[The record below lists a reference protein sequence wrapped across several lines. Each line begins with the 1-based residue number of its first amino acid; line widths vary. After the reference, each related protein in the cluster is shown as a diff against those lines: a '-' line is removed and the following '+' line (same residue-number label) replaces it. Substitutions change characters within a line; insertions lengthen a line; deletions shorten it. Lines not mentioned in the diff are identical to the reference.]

1 MASSFRLAS
10 VSNAALVLLTY
21 LSHTYAQQISVNTA
35 VPPLQWLNITNLLQ
49 GATAPPLKDASIGY
63 DDTTR
68 QLIIFGGESSSGIP
82 TQQTFLLN
90 LATLVWSTPAPLPNL
105 PQGSPPARSMA
116 VGGEDL
122 SSSYRSAHLIIG
134 GQGANGEALS
144 DAWEFDYQ
152 DQFWSAVQ
160 LSGTGPPAR
169 WSASGGRDYRIP
181 ADTSSTNT
189 TFYMSGGT
197 DGTSMFPLSDVWE
210 LSMSGTISANL
221 ATNNLYGTWTNAPIK
236 TVGSGGYSVDQAS
249 TVLSSSIVS
258 VSGCNTTDDTS
269 ESCAEGSSYVMNSAS
284 SAEISPPACPVPRY
298 GGALAPNFCSYPAA
312 AYSTQVFLLLGTFNS
327 SFWDDQGGLQKGE
340 VAVLDIETGSWS
352 RILPA
357 GDPGTTG
364 IPAFPSPR
372 EGAVALSFA
381 TALVGDDRAIASD
394 TIVFGGKDE
403 SGTYLNEVWIL
414 RAYNGSISSSNGS
427 WGAPDGDLQTGVN
440 ANGAGVTIQYM
451 TQCAVELMT
460 PTATAPSATSTAPS
474 QESFQTYDVSFAHKL
489 LAPLSIALLLP
500 AILLSRVALP
510 SAQASRPVDRNMAL
524 LYLSGLV
531 ALAAYGAGIGG
542 LISSF
547 TSISSTMTM
556 FKRAPSGTILRTGH
570 GVAGLALIVG
580 LYALVPF
587 LYILSFCATS
597 SNRPPKVIV
606 DHSEPPASRANST
619 DTAEKLAAYTAAQR
633 TEYPPASP
641 SSPRARLHSWG
652 GSSFWL
658 GRSSRE
664 GRASTDSESVHSAGP
679 QRAFEVVNRPA
690 RTRRAS
696 SQGLAH
702 PSMDVYQRV
711 PVAPRSLGDVDWLDR
726 RRSLNAVNELDYA
739 VHQGNRANGFSS
751 SSTPPTIDVL
761 STRALVPH
769 ANFPRAIYEIPQPFE
784 TCLRILFH
792 ALVLALCILSL
803 AALWYRATKAL
814 FAVFLLW
821 TVLFYC
827 SLFALA
833 WNGRPRKS
841 ILTALIARL
850 RAQPPPP
857 AGSPGTPTS
866 RPLSMVGNEQYPFPT
881 DTRGPYLHQPPYRPA
896 GHDDVS
902 TSHGGPRSVE
912 TDDDDEDVDE
922 ETRQRRIEEEMGR
935 REVSIVTVPKRRL
948 WITNPS

>member
-1 MASSFRLAS
+1 MASQRLLS
-10 VSNAALVLLTY
+10 VAALSFLITY
-21 LSHTYAQQISVNTA
+21 LSQTYAQQISVNTPI
-35 VPPLQWLNITNLLQ
+35 PPLQWLNITHLLQ
-49 GATAPPLKDASIGY
+49 GATAPPLMDAAIGY

-68 QLIIFGGESSSGIP
+68 QLIIFGGESASGIP

-90 LATLVWSTPAPLPNL
+90 LATLVWTTPTPLPNL
-105 PQGSPPARSMA
+105 PQGAPPARSMA
-116 VGGEDL
+116 MGGEDF
-122 SSSYRSAHLIIG
+122 SSSYRSAHLIVG
-134 GQGANGEALS
+134 GKGAGGTPLS

-152 DQFWSAVQ
+152 DQFWSEVTLTGA
-160 LSGTGPPAR
+160 GPPAR

-189 TFYMSGGT
+189 TFYLAGGT
-197 DGTSMFPLSDVWE
+197 NGTYLFPLSDVWE

-221 ATNNLYGTWTNAPIK
+221 ATNNLYGSWNSQQIK
-236 TVGSGGYSVDQAS
+236 TAAVGGVSVDQAS

-258 VSGCNTTDDTS
+258 VSGCNITDDAS
-269 ESCAEGSSYVMNSAS
+269 ESCAEGNSYVMNPSAS
-284 SAEISPPACPVPRY
+284 SEIAPPACPVPRY
-298 GGALAPNFCSYPAA
+298 GGALAPNFCAYPSAGYA
-312 AYSTQVFLLLGTFNS
+312 TQVFLMLGTFNS
-327 SFWDDQGGLQKGE
+327 SYWDDQGGLQRGE

-364 IPAFPSPR
+364 IPAYPSPR

-381 TALVGDDRAIASD
+381 TALVGQNRAIASD

-414 RAYNGSISSSNGS
+414 RAYNGSISSTNGS
-427 WGAPDGDLQTGVN
+427 WGAPDGPLQTGVD
-440 ANGAGVTIQYM
+440 ANGAGVTNQYM
-451 TQCAVELMT
+451 TECAVELVS
-460 PTATAPSATSTAPS
+460 PTTTAPGGTTTGTN
-474 QESFQTYDVSFAHKL
+474 QSFEAYDVSFAHKL

-510 SAQASRPVDRNMAL
+510 SAQTQHPMDRNIAL
-524 LYLSGLV
+524 VYLSGLV

-547 TSISSTMTM
+547 TSITTTMTM
-556 FKRAPSGTILRTGH
+556 LKRAPSGTILRTGH

-580 LYALVPF
+580 LYAVVPF
-587 LYILSFCATS
+587 LYLLSICAS
-597 SNRPPKVIV
+597 SSKRTPKVFV
-606 DHSEPPASRANST
+606 ENSEPLASRANST
-619 DTAEKLAAYTAAQR
+619 DTAEKLAAYTGAQR

-641 SSPRARLHSWG
+641 TTPRTRLHSWG

-664 GRASTDSESVHSAGP
+664 GRASTDSESIHSAGP
-679 QRAFEVVNRPA
+679 ARAFEVVNRPA

-739 VHQGNRANGFSS
+739 EHQGHHRANGFSN
-751 SSTPPTIDVL
+751 SSTPPTIEVL

-769 ANFPRAIYEIPQPFE
+769 ATYPRAIYELPQPFE

-821 TVLFYC
+821 TALFYC

-841 ILTALIARL
+841 ILTSLVARL
-850 RAQPPPP
+850 RAEPPPP
-857 AGSPGTPTS
+857 AGSPETPTS
-866 RPLSMVGNEQYPFPT
+866 RPLSITGAEQYPFPT
-881 DTRGPYLHQPPYRPA
+881 DTRGPYLHQPLYRPA

-902 TSHGGPRSVE
+902 TSHGPRSVE